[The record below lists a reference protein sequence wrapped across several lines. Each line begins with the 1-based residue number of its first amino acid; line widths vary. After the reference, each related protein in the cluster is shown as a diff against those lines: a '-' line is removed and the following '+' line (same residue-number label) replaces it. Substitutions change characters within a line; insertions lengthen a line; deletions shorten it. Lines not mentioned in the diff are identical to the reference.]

1 MRFLDWLAF
10 FLLLGG
16 FACQAPSSHAPEPRE
31 SSHRHHSIKVLLK
44 TLPALSAKRRI
55 YALELLEKEKVF
67 PARHRVL
74 LKKWWKS
81 KVVGQRLL
89 VLKLHRYTSAD
100 QAVLELFLESL
111 RDPVLSIR
119 QEGMKALLV
128 HFSPSASPP
137 TKVQQQLLAHLL
149 QLLDSPPRP
158 GGAWGAA
165 VTARRVFAKMPSS
178 WSLYLM
184 RRYPGLSKRA
194 KSHLL
199 FALGHHSHAQ
209 VPFFLARGLSES
221 ELRLRRFAANAL
233 LLQRYR
239 ALVVLKELRGKLK
252 DRDPLVRGQLLQ
264 LLALLGPLA
273 RSAANDVRSAFQQ
286 STLSSVKV
294 QALLTLRRLKLHDD
308 KLRET
313 LLQGMKDYHPSVR
326 LAAVQGLRLSMLKDR
341 AFRKRWSALFQDS
354 SLTVRTA
361 VLQWSLQF
369 PSSSHLTPLRQ
380 KARQLCKSKPGHY
393 ARGTCL

>member
-1 MRFLDWLAF
+1 M
-10 FLLLGG
+10 
-16 FACQAPSSHAPEPRE
+16 
-31 SSHRHHSIKVLLK
+31 
-44 TLPALSAKRRI
+44 
-55 YALELLEKEKVF
+55 
-67 PARHRVL
+67 
-74 LKKWWKS
+74 
-81 KVVGQRLL
+81 
-89 VLKLHRYTSAD
+89 
-100 QAVLELFLESL
+100 
-111 RDPVLSIR
+111 
-119 QEGMKALLV
+119 
-128 HFSPSASPP
+128 
-137 TKVQQQLLAHLL
+137 
-149 QLLDSPPRP
+149 
-158 GGAWGAA
+158 
-165 VTARRVFAKMPSS
+165 
-178 WSLYLM
+178 
-184 RRYPGLSKRA
+184 
-194 KSHLL
+194 
-199 FALGHHSHAQ
+199 
-209 VPFFLARGLSES
+209 
-221 ELRLRRFAANAL
+221 
-233 LLQRYR
+233 
-239 ALVVLKELRGKLK
+239 LKELRGKLK